1 MLIHPGQHAHLRCLP
16 IENRTFAAA
25 EPSVALVASDV
36 QALAGSGIPII
47 LPVTPDAL
55 PKALLT
61 DATHDDPLAGHTPLL
76 WQAYPF
82 SLVRS
87 VVGADAKGVPTCQ
100 NVLWAEPDA
109 PHWSQT
115 HGDRLFTLSG
125 HPAPFLEAVLE
136 RLQEQERQAC
146 HTRELIALLHQ
157 AEALTTAY
165 VDYQGQ
171 THAIYRINMDNLG
184 ERLQALDGDKGLL
197 AFYFATLVEQ
207 SQQGLI
213 QTHDTLRAFPRRGD
227 SPRFAQPAWYESEA
241 PTPVL
246 RDARVI

>member
-1 MLIHPGQHAHLRCLP
+1 MLIQPGQHAHLRCLP

-25 EPSVALVASDV
+25 EPSLALVASDV
-36 QALAGSGIPII
+36 QTLVGSGIPII

-61 DATHDDPLAGHTPLL
+61 EATHDDSLAGHTPLL

-82 SLVRS
+82 SLVPS
-87 VVGADAKGVPTCQ
+87 VVGADAEGSPSFQ

-115 HGDRLFTLSG
+115 HGDRLFTPSG
-125 HPAPFLEAVLE
+125 DPAPFLKAVLE

-146 HTRELIALLHQ
+146 YTRELIALLHQ

-165 VDYQGQ
+165 INYQGQ
-171 THAIYRINMDNLG
+171 THAVYRITMDDLG

-227 SPRFAQPAWYESEA
+227 PLRFAQPAWYESEA
-241 PTPVL
+241 HPPAP
-246 RDARVI
+246 RDVRAI

>member
-55 PKALLT
+55 PRALLT
-61 DATHDDPLAGHTPLL
+61 DATHNDPLAGHTPLL

-82 SLVRS
+82 SLQSS
-87 VVGADAKGVPTCQ
+87 VVGTDAEGMPTLQ

-115 HGDRLFTLSG
+115 HGDRLFTPMG
-125 HPAPFLEAVLE
+125 EPAPFLQSVLE

-146 HTRELIALLHQ
+146 QARELIALLHQ
-157 AEALTTAY
+157 AEALSTAY

-171 THAIYRINMDNLG
+171 THAIYRINMDDLG
-184 ERLQALDGDKGLL
+184 ERLQALDSDLGLR
-197 AFYFATLVEQ
+197 AFYFASLVHD

-213 QTHDTLRAFPRRGD
+213 QAHDTLRAFPRRGD
-227 SPRFAQPAWYESEA
+227 PLRFAQPAWYESEA
-241 PTPVL
+241 HPPATRHVG
-246 RDARVI
+246 AI